1 MERPVRPDEAFLYDE
16 SVVEPSKEEFGD
28 VMMDIKNLGPRGKPY
43 SWQQLASYT
52 GLKRST
58 IKSVTKK
65 ELSPPRSLAFL
76 ENIRKIP
83 GVTEE
88 HVQRLINA
96 ADSPNWLAVV
106 SRHFQSGDE
115 GEHRIYTVSDD
126 GVDIIIG
133 VKLDQSKYSELEL
146 DLLSA
151 QIKKQVEGAIS
162 MFDVLR
168 DLNRESPTLGSGE
181 ISGEGAN
188 FAGDSQ

>member
-1 MERPVRPDEAFLYDE
+1 MERTVRPDELALYE
-16 SVVEPSKEEFGD
+16 EPVVEVPKEDFGD

-43 SWQQLASYT
+43 SWQQLASFT

-58 IKSVTKK
+58 IKSVTRK

-76 ENIRKIP
+76 ENLRKIP

-115 GEHRIYTVSDD
+115 GEHRVETVSDN
-126 GVDIIIG
+126 GVDIIVGI
-133 VKLDQSKYSELEL
+133 KLDQDRYSETEL
-146 DLLSA
+146 DLISA
-151 QIKKQVEGAIS
+151 QIKRQVEGVIS

-168 DLNRESPTLGSGE
+168 DLRSNDNLGSGE
-181 ISGEGAN
+181 ILGEGADLGGN
-188 FAGDSQ
+188 F